1 MHTALTLQDMIA
13 LLHEHLAQ
21 SFRAHE
27 LQRLTPWL
35 DALLNTVSL
44 QVLED
49 LLAYTERDPASKG
62 REGIVL
68 ETYASFKAVLYYRL
82 AHPIWQLDGGQH
94 GAFETMG
101 QKLSNLGKILS
112 GAEIH
117 PAAWIG
123 RRFVLDHG
131 FGTVIGETSE
141 IGDDCYILA
150 GVTLGALG
158 IANNPNGKRHPR
170 LGNRVEIGAGA
181 RILGPVQIGDNVFI
195 SPASVV
201 THDVPADTQVIIVN
215 QLQLQKHAESGK
227 NLYFNAFVLNEKLH
241 LVGDV
246 MEVCYAILL
255 DANFQATNLTLE
267 AVNREKNHAQ
277 FQVINALDHA
287 KVPSFPLNLRV
298 MGTDIEVTLID
309 PPGLGKLVS
318 GLMQPRLL
326 SIGG

>member
-1 MHTALTLQDMIA
+1 
-13 LLHEHLAQ
+13 
-21 SFRAHE
+21 
-27 LQRLTPWL
+27 
-35 DALLNTVSL
+35 
-44 QVLED
+44 
-49 LLAYTERDPASKG
+49 
-62 REGIVL
+62 
-68 ETYASFKAVLYYRL
+68 
-82 AHPIWQLDGGQH
+82 
-94 GAFETMG
+94 
-101 QKLSNLGKILS
+101 
-112 GAEIH
+112 
-117 PAAWIG
+117 
-123 RRFVLDHG
+123 
-131 FGTVIGETSE
+131 
-141 IGDDCYILA
+141 
-150 GVTLGALG
+150 
-158 IANNPNGKRHPR
+158 
-170 LGNRVEIGAGA
+170 
-181 RILGPVQIGDNVFI
+181 VQIGDNVFI